1 MEFGADPNR
10 MEKGNSA
17 FVDEEYDSALTHY
30 GDAIK
35 ADPASVPAYVNRSHT
50 LYKLERYEGEGL

>member
-1 MEFGADPNR
+1 